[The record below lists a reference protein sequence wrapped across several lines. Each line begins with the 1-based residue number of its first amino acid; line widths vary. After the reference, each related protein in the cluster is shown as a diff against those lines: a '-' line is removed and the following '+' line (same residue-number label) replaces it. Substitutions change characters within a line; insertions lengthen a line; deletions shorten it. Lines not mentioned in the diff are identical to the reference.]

1 MVLGP
6 FAETKGPRRAGT
18 KPREPFSFCHPRRLS
33 PTFVIEDL
41 NRESRVFLFVFV
53 AAPSL
58 VKARDMPHGATSRRL
73 RAWLRRSPE
82 IQLGARTV

>member
-6 FAETKGPRRAGT
+6 FAETKGPRRAGP